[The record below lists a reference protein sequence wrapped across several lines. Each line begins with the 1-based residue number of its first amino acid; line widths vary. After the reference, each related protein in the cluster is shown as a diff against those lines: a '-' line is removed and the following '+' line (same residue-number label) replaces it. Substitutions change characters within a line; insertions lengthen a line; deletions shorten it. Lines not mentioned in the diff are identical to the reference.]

1 MAIMRATDVTPAP
14 RHPCFRGDGKGER
27 DCEGQR
33 ARSWGEGRGVGG
45 RGRGAKEQLFQLYT
59 PGSIER
65 FIPENDSRIIV
76 GLSRRHPGRS
86 VLPPTSART
95 L

>member
-1 MAIMRATDVTPAP
+1 MLVE
-14 RHPCFRGDGKGER
+14 CKN
-27 DCEGQR
+27 
-33 ARSWGEGRGVGG
+33 SLL
-45 RGRGAKEQLFQLYT
+45 QLFQLYT
-59 PGSIER
+59 SGSIER

-76 GLSRRHPGRS
+76 GLSRRHPDRS